1 MAGVVL
7 AALVFATG
15 VASHLV
21 FSHVRPSRTPERV
34 LVFFMAAAAVVYTAL
49 FRAVPPLAP
58 RAVPPA
64 ADFLTGLAALGF
76 LALGYVEFWSLIE
89 RSFSLRIVIDTAA
102 ASTPL
107 AADDIAAAYGAGRGL
122 RWMMGKRLEDL
133 VGSGMLVVDGG
144 RHSLSGRGRGV
155 ARLFRALRRALGIR

>member
-1 MAGVVL
+1 MWGVVL
-7 AALVFATG
+7 AALVFATS

-21 FSHVRPSRTPERV
+21 FSHVRPSRKPERV
-34 LVFFMAAAAVVYTAL
+34 LVAFMAAAAVIYTAL
-49 FRAVPPLAP
+49 FLAVPPLAP
-58 RAVPPA
+58 RAVPPP

-102 ASTPL
+102 ASAPL

-144 RHSLSGRGRGV
+144 RHSLSGRGRRV
-155 ARLFRALRRALGIR
+155 ARVFRALRRGLGIR

>member
-21 FSHVRPSRTPERV
+21 FSHVRPSRKPERV
-34 LVFFMAAAAVVYTAL
+34 LVSFMAAAAIVYPAL
-49 FRAVPPLAP
+49 FLAGPPLAP

-102 ASTPL
+102 APAPL
-107 AADDIAAAYGAGRGL
+107 AADDIASAYGGGRGL
-122 RWMMGKRLEDL
+122 GWMMEKRLEDL
-133 VGSGMLVVDGG
+133 VGSGMLTVNVG
-144 RHSLSGRGRGV
+144 RHSLSGRGRSV
-155 ARLFRALRRALGIR
+155 ARVFRALRSVLGIR